1 MLTLHLAP
9 INLSTLKPGFGPRF
23 RLNLSIRSLVTIG
36 LMVAMVMASV
46 SPAVASSS
54 LAELVTASKR
64 VSGSTWAMLINWYVS
79 GKAGQEHSDGNGIKP
94 PRPESKTER
103 EQRAVRLEIN
113 PQGDVVLQAGQP
125 LVFTA
130 IPVDQEGAPV
140 HGLQAE
146 WESGNHLVVA
156 IKKTGQATAGKP
168 GRANL
173 TARAGRLRET
183 IQVTVVAGE
192 RFGGI
197 KPDSDRAG
205 RRSGSVSQPALP
217 RRQSLKS
224 ARVAR
229 LHHSPPLGTS
239 MAPVPLRPPGDDPL
253 PDSETSSLYKASNAV
268 GSPLGMT
275 IDGAP
280 TKGAAALVTETNGS
294 KNFTFG
300 LPVLNMS
307 GRGLGVNLSLVYNS
321 LVWHKSTDSNGDNWM
336 TYDVDSGWPA
346 TGWRISLGQI
356 ESQGSHGFTLTEPDG
371 SRHALTQTSAYNYDT
386 TDGSFI
392 HYWGAGGWGQLSY
405 PDGTVAYYG
414 AGGGGYRLYPTE
426 VVDRNG
432 NYILI
437 SYAGSSG
444 AGPKI
449 SSIVDTLGRYA
460 YFYYASNGD
469 LIAITQPGLGTST
482 NQTMRFYYT
491 DVTIGSSLFGSTI
504 AVSGPSSVH
513 TLQYVYLPQSSD
525 GSDPHVGYK
534 FDYSP
539 YGMVRQIT
547 EYRGMTVSSTST
559 SSAGSVST
567 EGSIAAQT
575 TYGYPTSGSS
585 LTDAPTYS
593 TRTDDWAGRTTGGS
607 APQYSF
613 STNETTGV
621 STVTAPDGTIN
632 ETHSIVNG
640 GQWDDGYVS
649 DTYVKDS
656 TTTYSRTHMK
666 WERDSNNLNPRIS
679 EVLSTNSVAGITK
692 AKVFSYTSYNNV
704 SVESERDFS
713 TSETVPSTTELRRT
727 ETTYVTSS
735 NYTARRLL
743 HLPSMV
749 QVFPGGSSTPVSRVD
764 YAYDNYGTS
773 HASMTARD
781 DIIMHYSTYDPF
793 APSYETQGDCIEW
806 DYWQINCLQWNYYWT
821 SDYDPAT
828 DYRGNVT
835 SLTTYTD
842 AANASGSITHATTYD
857 IAGNVMTVQAD
868 CCQLKSFTYSGSGSS
883 GNHDYAY
890 VSSETRGNPSGTYLS
905 TSATYDYNTGLV
917 DTTTDENGQPTTNY
931 YYSNSLRPEH
941 VTFPSGVGYLTYSDG
956 LSADGGGKYYSY
968 VEAQTKLDTNGSGG
982 ATRYVIN
989 RRYFD
994 GRGALARTMNNQ
1006 TSSNGWTTQD
1016 IEYNAMGRAYRTSN
1030 PYYAS
1035 AYSATPASTRFW
1047 TTTTFDQLDR
1057 STQVTMPTGD
1067 DSTSS
1072 NTSVTITYDGS
1083 DSSHNGI
1090 YATATDQAGKTRRQ
1104 KVDALG
1110 RLVRLDEPTTSG
1122 LGTNGSPN
1130 QPTYYYYDALDNLVR
1145 INQPGSGS
1153 VNQDRYFKY
1162 DSLSRMIRERQVE
1175 QDTNS
1180 SYNLSDSLTGNSSWS
1195 RKIEYN
1201 SNGLV
1206 TDFYDP
1212 RGIHSTYSYD
1222 DLNRVTTVSYSDSTP
1237 TLHYYYDSQSLPSGA
1252 PSYTHSNTTGRLLAI
1267 TYASGATG
1275 SYFAY
1280 DVMGRVVTQKQVTGS
1295 TTYGLSYTYNYA
1307 GLLTGETYP
1316 SGRALTY
1323 SYDEGGRL
1331 SGVGDGT
1338 TTFVNSI
1345 SYSAH
1350 GGLTSETWGN
1360 SAVHAMSYNRRLQ
1373 ASQISLSLGSTTLQ
1387 QFDYGYGEFNTT
1399 SGAVDTTKNNGQ
1411 IGKVSSTIGTTA
1423 QWNQG
1428 LSYDELGRL
1437 SNLSEHQGSSM
1448 TTQTYAQ
1455 GYTYDRYGNRRQSA
1469 NTTLGL
1475 LAVSDSEINSSRNR
1489 LIETGSTAT
1498 TYDAAGD
1505 VTRDL
1510 KFRGMD
1516 YTYDANGRMTTAERT
1531 DDTGTESSVYDGSGR
1546 RVRTSANGVT
1556 RTMVYDTLGQLVAEY
1571 LGSSGATLERENI
1584 YRGGVL
1590 LAVYEGGGSC
1600 KTISAFVTQFYQGV
1614 LHRAPSTGELNAGV
1628 TALTQAQS
1636 QGQSQLIAAAQK
1648 LGSDLFALSEYTNT
1662 NAGQFVD
1669 DLYWSYLQRTPDTS
1683 GHNFWTDQITVY
1695 GSTWA
1700 NVRHA
1705 FEVSGEFQELIGTL
1719 CTTTSSTSAS
1729 LKYLLPDVQGT
1740 TRTVMNNNG
1749 SSSVVLARHDYLPFG
1764 EELWAGIGLR
1774 TATQTYGSTDA
1785 IRQKYGMVER
1795 DQATGLDHSTWRA
1808 YESTSGRWTSPDPL
1822 RGKVENP
1829 QSFNSYAYVLNDP
1842 VNFIDPN
1849 GLMCIQFHYTNVNNP
1864 SDNFWT
1870 PWYCTVGSFYDYDR
1884 SRQPAKKEPVVRP
1897 TATPPLTAIQAAL
1910 GRCMGI
1916 FRDLNGNPAVC
1927 LLKFDPSSQGHGG
1940 SATVDYIDHTA
1951 PGRTGVYEVKN
1962 NVTNYS
1968 YKTSPQHAAGYT
1980 NPASPFTNY
1989 TISDRNNYNAFD
2001 TGLQSIV
2008 GGFISTQIHELGN
2021 SIDSASGNYSGKT
2034 SAADPDSGY
2043 QLELCVE
2050 KDLRGQGYNG
2060 H

>member
-1 MLTLHLAP
+1 MITLRVAP
-9 INLSTLKPGFGPRF
+9 IKLSTLKSGFRPRF
-23 RLNLSIRSLVTIG
+23 HLNLPIRSLVTIG
-36 LMVAMVMASV
+36 LMVAVVTASV

-64 VSGSTWAMLINWYVS
+64 VSGSTWAMLINWYDS
-79 GKAGQEHSDGNGIKP
+79 GKVGQGHSAGKGIKP
-94 PRPESKTER
+94 PPPESKPER
-103 EQRAVRLEIN
+103 EQRAVRLQIN
-113 PQGDVVLQAGQP
+113 PQGEVVLQAGQP
-125 LVFTA
+125 MVFAA
-130 IPVDQEGAPV
+130 IPVDRDARPV

-146 WESGNHLVVA
+146 WKSSNHLAVA

-168 GRANL
+168 GRAIL
-173 TARAGRLRET
+173 TARAGQLRET
-183 IQVTVVAGE
+183 IQVTVIAGE

-197 KPDSDRAG
+197 KSDSSRPERRRGSLRQPDLPQGQALK
-205 RRSGSVSQPALP
+205 PA
-217 RRQSLKS
+217 K
-224 ARVAR
+224 VAR
-229 LHHSPPLGTS
+229 LHHGPLARST
-239 MAPVPLRPPGDDPL
+239 ALLPLRPANEDPL
-253 PDSETSSLYKASNAV
+253 PDGETSSLYMVSNAV

-275 IDGAP
+275 KDGAP
-280 TKGAAALVTETNGS
+280 TKGAASLVTETNGS
-294 KNFTFG
+294 KNFTFA
-300 LPVLNMS
+300 LPAVNMS

-321 LVWHKSTDSNGDNWM
+321 LVWHKSTDSEESTWM

-356 ESQGSHGFTLTEPDG
+356 ESQGSHGFTLTDADG
-371 SRHALTQTSAYNYDT
+371 SRHALTATSSYNYAT

-392 HYWGAGGWGQLSY
+392 HYYGAGGWGQLTY
-405 PDGTVAYYG
+405 PDGTIAYYG
-414 AGGGGYRLYPTE
+414 AGGGGYRLYPTQI
-426 VVDRNG
+426 VDRNG
-432 NYILI
+432 NFIVI
-437 SYAGSSG
+437 SYAGTNG

-449 SSIVDTLGRYA
+449 SSIMDTLARYV
-460 YFYYASNGD
+460 YFHYASNGD
-469 LIAITQPGLGTST
+469 LIAITQPGLGTSD

-513 TLQYVYLPQSSD
+513 TLQYVYLPQSAD

-534 FDYSP
+534 FEYSP

-547 EYRGMTVSSTST
+547 EYRGMTVSSAST
-559 SSAGSVST
+559 TSAGSVST

-585 LTDAPTYS
+585 LTAAPTYS
-593 TRTDDWAGRTTGGS
+593 TRTDEWAGRTTGGS
-607 APQYSF
+607 APQFSF
-613 STNETTGV
+613 SLNETSGV
-621 STVTAPDGTIN
+621 STVTAPDGTIT
-632 ETHSIVNG
+632 ETQSIVNA

-656 TTTYSRTHMK
+656 STTYSRTHVK

-679 EVLSTNSVAGITK
+679 EVLSTNSVAGVTK

-704 SVESERDFS
+704 SVESEREFS
-713 TSETVPSTTELRRT
+713 TSETTPSTTELRRT

-749 QVFPGGSSTPVSRVD
+749 KVFPGGSSTPVSRVD
-764 YAYDNYGTS
+764 YAYDDYGTTP
-773 HASMTARD
+773 MTARD
-781 DIIMHYSTYDPF
+781 EIIMHYSTHDPY
-793 APSYETQGDCIEW
+793 APTYEVQGDCNEW

-842 AANASGSITHATTYD
+842 AANASGSITHATAYD

-868 CCQLKSFTYSGSGSS
+868 CCQLKSFTYSGAGSS
-883 GNHDYAY
+883 GNRDFAY
-890 VSSETRGNPSGTYLS
+890 IISETKGNPSGTYLS
-905 TSATYDYNTGLV
+905 TSTTYDYNTGLV
-917 DTTTDENGQPTTNY
+917 GTTTDENGQVTTNY
-931 YYSNSLRPEH
+931 YNSDSLRPEH
-941 VTFPSGVGYLTYSDG
+941 VTFPSGAGYLTYSDG
-956 LSADGGGKYYSY
+956 LSADGDGRYYSY
-968 VEAQTKLDTNGSGG
+968 VEAQTKLDNNGSGG
-982 ATRYVIN
+982 ATRYVGN

-1006 TSSNGWTTQD
+1006 TSSNGWTTRD
-1016 IEYNAMGRAYRTSN
+1016 IEYDAMGRAYRTSN
-1030 PYYAS
+1030 PYYAGS
-1035 AYSATPASTRFW
+1035 YSATPASTRFW
-1047 TTTTFDQLDR
+1047 TTTAFDHLNR
-1057 STQVTMPTGD
+1057 STQVTTPTGD

-1072 NTSVTITYDGS
+1072 NTTVTTTYDGS

-1090 YATATDQAGKTRRQ
+1090 YTTATDQAGKTRRQ

-1110 RLVRLDEPTTSG
+1110 RLVRLDEPSTSG
-1122 LGTNGSPN
+1122 LGTTGSPN

-1153 VNQDRYFKY
+1153 VNQDRYLKY
-1162 DSLSRMIRERQVE
+1162 DSLSRPIRERQVE

-1195 RKIEYN
+1195 KKIEYN
-1201 SNGLV
+1201 SSGLV
-1206 TDFYDP
+1206 ADFYDP

-1222 DLNRVTTVSYSDSTP
+1222 DLNRIVTVSYSDSTP
-1237 TLHYYYDSQSLPSGA
+1237 TVHYYYDSQSLPSGA
-1252 PSYTHSNTTGRLLAI
+1252 PSYTQSNTTGRLLAL
-1267 TYASGATG
+1267 TYGSGATG

-1280 DVMGRVVTQKQVTGS
+1280 DSMGRVVTHKQVTGS

-1345 SYSAH
+1345 SYSPH

-1360 SAVHAMSYNRRLQ
+1360 SAVHAVSYNRRLQ
-1373 ASQISLSLGSTTLQ
+1373 ASQILLSLDGTTLQ
-1387 QFDYGYGEFNTT
+1387 QYDYGYGEFNTS
-1399 SGAVDTTKNNGQ
+1399 SGAVDTSKNNGQ

-1428 LSYDELGRL
+1428 FSYDELGRL

-1455 GYTYDRYGNRRQSA
+1455 GYTYDRYGNRSQSA

-1475 LAVSDSEINSSRNR
+1475 VAVSGSEIDSSRNR

-1498 TYDAAGD
+1498 TYDAAGNI
-1505 VTRDL
+1505 TRDL
-1510 KFRGMD
+1510 KFRSMD

-1531 DDTGTESSVYDGSGR
+1531 DDTGNESSVYDGSGR

-1556 RTMVYDTLGQLVAEY
+1556 RTMVYDTMGQLVAEY
-1571 LGSSGATLERENI
+1571 LGSSGTTLERENI

-1590 LAVYEGGGSC
+1590 LAVYEAAGSC
-1600 KTISAFVTQFYQGV
+1600 YKSISQFVQDFYQGV
-1614 LHRAPSTGELNAGV
+1614 LQTGPNSTDLTNW
-1628 TALTQAQS
+1628 TTTLTQAQA
-1636 QGQSQLIAAAQK
+1636 QGQGQLIASAQS
-1648 LGSDLFALSEYTNT
+1648 LGSTLLNSTAYSNLGTS
-1662 NAGQFVD
+1662 NAQFIT
-1669 DLYWSYLQRTPDTS
+1669 DLYAGYLQRSPDS
-1683 GHNFWTDQITVY
+1683 GGYNFWLGILNGGASRASLMQAFAV
-1695 GSTWA
+1695 STEFGN
-1700 NVRHA
+1700 NVGA
-1705 FEVSGEFQELIGTL
+1705 LCVS
-1719 CTTTSSTSAS
+1719 TSSTSAS
-1729 LKYLLPDVQGT
+1729 LKYVLPDVQGT

-1774 TATQTYGSTDA
+1774 TTTQTYGSTDA

-1870 PWYCTVGSFYDYDR
+1870 PWSCTSGSFYNYDR
-1884 SRQPAKKEPVVRP
+1884 GRKPGKKGPVVLPRAVP
-1897 TATPPLTAIQAAL
+1897 SLPAIEAAI
-1910 GRCMGI
+1910 GRCLGK
-1916 FRDLNGNPAVC
+1916 FKDLNGNPAVR
-1927 LLKFDPSSQGHGG
+1927 LLQFVPSSQGHGG
-1940 SATVDYIDHTA
+1940 SATVDYFDHSA

-1962 NVTNYS
+1962 DVTKYS
-1968 YKTSPQHAAGYT
+1968 FKTSPQRGMGFT
-1980 NPASPFTNY
+1980 NSASPYTNY
-1989 TISDRNNYNAFD
+1989 TISDRENHNSFD
-2001 TGLQSIV
+2001 TGLQAIV

-2021 SIDSASGNYSGKT
+2021 SIDAASGNYIGK
-2034 SAADPDSGY
+2034 SRAADPDSGY
-2043 QLELCVE
+2043 QLQLCVE
-2050 KDLRGQGYNG
+2050 KDLRGQGFNG